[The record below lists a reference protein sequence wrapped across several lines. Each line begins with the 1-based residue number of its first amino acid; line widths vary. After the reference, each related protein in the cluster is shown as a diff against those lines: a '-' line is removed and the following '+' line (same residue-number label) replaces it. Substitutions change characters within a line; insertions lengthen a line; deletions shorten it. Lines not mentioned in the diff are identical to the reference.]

1 MLPFMYLT
9 EARYG
14 GVGPFQEATGLE
26 SLHLNG
32 CSFGNL
38 KSFVLL
44 RTGDLY
50 EFCCKDA
57 DDDGNTVIVAVVD
70 GRVGDVLDIVPID
83 DSVTK
88 LTARCEVCGHKG
100 FFTVRKTC
108 DTQGR
113 LIRGDKRCDRPG
125 PKPVSPP
132 GSGDTRTELIGGVD
146 VDMPVCLKQYINNQ
160 LVIKASK

>member
-1 MLPFMYLT
+1 MYLT

-32 CSFGNL
+32 C
-38 KSFVLL
+38 
-44 RTGDLY
+44 R
-50 EFCCKDA
+50 
-57 DDDGNTVIVAVVD
+57 
-70 GRVGDVLDIVPID
+70 RVGDVLDIVPID

-100 FFTVRKTC
+100 FFTVRKT
-108 DTQGR
+108 
-113 LIRGDKRCDRPG
+113 
-125 PKPVSPP
+125 S